1 MLGLL
6 NGNSDKFI
14 TPNLGSLYNRAG
26 GVFVNPEL
34 AGSYTII
41 VNLMMYWIE
50 KEVEHEPQNFLFK
63 IC

>member
-6 NGNSDKFI
+6 NGDSDRFI
-14 TPNLGSLYNRAG
+14 TPNLGSLYNRAV

-50 KEVEHEPQNFLFK
+50 KDERG
-63 IC
+63 